1 MGLITIVYVSVSQHT
16 MTDDELKSLL
26 DECRAFN
33 GPNNVTGM
41 LLYRDGFFIQA
52 LEGEA
57 SLVEPLYE
65 GIRKDPR
72 HVSVLTVYKN
82 PIETR
87 SFTNWAMGFNKF
99 TAEDGKDIEGFTDFL
114 EKPDV
119 DFFVQHP
126 GRAAVLLNSFRERT
140 YF

>member
-1 MGLITIVYVSVSQHT
+1 MSLITIVYVSVSQHT
-16 MTDDELKSLL
+16 MTDDELKTLL

-33 GPNNVTGM
+33 SPNNVTGM

-57 SLVEPLYE
+57 SVVEPLYE
-65 GIRKDPR
+65 NIRKDPR

-82 PIETR
+82 AIETR
-87 SFTNWAMGFNKF
+87 AFTNWAMGFNKL

-114 EKPDV
+114 DKPTAA
-119 DFFVQHP
+119 FFMEHP